1 MAPVKRFA
9 KYSEDLLKVIALL
22 EEGEP
27 NKNVKKA
34 LTIVRRVE
42 KSAAK
47 YAGTGEGEAEK
58 KPRKLNNY
66 MLFVMENRAKVVAEM
81 GPGAKPTQVTKR
93 LGEMWQ
99 GVKTTWQ
106 PKKGTAASAATKKVV
121 AAKPKG
127 KAAAKKGGDEAGVT
141 ELEMF

>member
-27 NKNVKKA
+27 SKNVKKA
-34 LTIVRRVE
+34 LTIVKRVE

-81 GPGAKPTQVTKR
+81 GPNVKPTQVTKR

-99 GVKTTWQ
+99 EVKATWQ
-106 PKKGTAASAATKKVV
+106 PKKGTVTSATKK
-121 AAKPKG
+121 ATPAKKG
-127 KAAAKKGGDEAGVT
+127 KGAKKGGDQDSIT